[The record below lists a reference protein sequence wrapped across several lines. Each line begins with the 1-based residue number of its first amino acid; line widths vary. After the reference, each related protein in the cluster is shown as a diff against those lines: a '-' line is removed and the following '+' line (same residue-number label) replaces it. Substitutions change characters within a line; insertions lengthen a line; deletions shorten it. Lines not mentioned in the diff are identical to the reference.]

1 MTVTHITSGKIYV
14 EYVNDWGYPVKD
26 DWSRREL
33 NRATNIS
40 VLSVQYVIVQY
51 SFDLISVF
59 LILAY
64 TVLLF
69 QLPLEL
75 SYETI

>member
-1 MTVTHITSGKIYV
+1 MPKTTALKVGSKLEWYHLGSKSKGLLIMTVTHITKGKIYV

-40 VLSVQYVIVQY
+40 VLSV
-51 SFDLISVF
+51 
-59 LILAY
+59 
-64 TVLLF
+64 
-69 QLPLEL
+69 
-75 SYETI
+75 

>member
-1 MTVTHITSGKIYV
+1 MTKTSALKVGSKLEWYHLGSKSERSLIMTVTHITSGKIYV

-40 VLSVQYVIVQY
+40 VLSV
-51 SFDLISVF
+51 
-59 LILAY
+59 
-64 TVLLF
+64 
-69 QLPLEL
+69 
-75 SYETI
+75 